1 MRLEILPW
9 LSVVPRAVP
18 ILKDGVHLGLI
29 NQYAPNLSS
38 PTPLDREVW
47 SGLLLQAFWYGK
59 YVKGR

>member
-1 MRLEILPW
+1 
-9 LSVVPRAVP
+9 VVPCAVP
-18 ILKDGVHLGLI
+18 ILKDGVHLGLF

-47 SGLLLQAFWYGK
+47 SGLLLQAFWYGN